1 MAFSWTTAQEKRLG
15 ELNAAESQRSRSF
28 SALVDREAA
37 FQKVEQQL
45 INEGKQQLNKLRYET
60 KRPALCLLEARLV
73 EALTGMGF
81 VQVAT
86 PVILAKKSLEKMT
99 ITDTHALFSQVFW
112 IEENRCLRPMLA
124 PNLYYILKDLLRL
137 WEKPVRIFEIGS
149 CFRKD
154 SQGNNHLNEFTMLN
168 LVEWG
173 LPEEQRRERIAQLA
187 RTVMEASEITEY
199 HLEQTDSVVY
209 GDTIDIMQGEIEL
222 GSGAL
227 GPHFLDG
234 QWGVVGPWVGI
245 GFGLERLLMVRDG
258 AQNVSSRG
266 KSLTYL
272 DGVRLNI

>member
-1 MAFSWTTAQEKRLG
+1 VAFFWTTAQEKRLG
-15 ELNAAESQRSRSF
+15 ELNAAESQRSMSF

-37 FQKVEQQL
+37 FKKVEQQL
-45 INEGKQQLNKLRYET
+45 INEGKQQLNKLRNET
-60 KRPALCLLEARLV
+60 KRPAICLLEARLV

-99 ITDTHALFSQVFW
+99 ITDKHALFSQVFW
-112 IEENRCLRPMLA
+112 IEENKCLRPMLA

-137 WEKPVRIFEIGS
+137 WEKPVRIFEIGP

-173 LPEEQRRERIAQLA
+173 LPEEQRQERIAELA
-187 RTVMEASEITEY
+187 HAVLEASGITEY

-209 GDTIDIMQGEIEL
+209 GDTIDVMHGEIEL

-258 AQNVSSRG
+258 AHNVSSRG